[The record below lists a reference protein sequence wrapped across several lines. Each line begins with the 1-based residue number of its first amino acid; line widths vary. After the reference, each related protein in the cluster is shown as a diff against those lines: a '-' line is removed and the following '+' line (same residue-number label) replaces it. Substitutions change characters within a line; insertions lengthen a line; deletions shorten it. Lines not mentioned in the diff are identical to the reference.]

1 MDEEILRAF
10 AWGSLACLLLAFGGG
25 LMLSSGLLRRVEEI
39 SRTAREIMAGHLSR
53 GVPTRGTDDE
63 FDRLAASL
71 NAMLERTESS
81 MQAMR

>member
-10 AWGSLACLLLAFGGG
+10 AWGSLASLLLAFGGG
-25 LMLSSGLLRRVEEI
+25 LMRSSGLLRRVEEI

-53 GVPTRGTDDE
+53 RVPTRGTDDE